1 MSGLWFEL
9 KRGVMKNV
17 NAWRGRA
24 VLIHINKTGGTSV
37 ERALHLRSERKT
49 ALQKRAEM
57 GPEAFERAFSF
68 AFVRNPWDKVVSH
81 YHYRRRTG
89 RIYKRSYDGSG
100 RGDPEIGFRD
110 WVERAYGAHDPMYYN
125 HPQPFMAQTLWINDE
140 EDRCLVSFVGRFERL
155 ADDFQQVCRELGVKA
170 SLPHVKPSPHAHYR
184 ELYDDATRDIVAR
197 RFASDID
204 TFGYTF

>member
-17 NAWRGRA
+17 NAWRGHA
-24 VLIHINKTGGTSV
+24 ILIHINKTGGSSV

-49 ALQKRAEM
+49 ALEKRNEI
-57 GPEAFERAFSF
+57 GPAAFERAFSF

-89 RIYKRSYDGSG
+89 RIYKHEYDRSGK
-100 RGDPEIGFRD
+100 GDPGIGFKE
-110 WVERAYGAHDPMYYN
+110 WVERAYGAHDPMYHN
-125 HPQPFMAQTLWINDE
+125 HPTPFMAQTLWLNDE
-140 EDRCLVSFVGRFERL
+140 RDNCMVSFVGRFENL
-155 ADDFQQVCRELGVKA
+155 AADFDRVCANLGVEA

-184 ELYDDATRDIVAR
+184 ELYDDATRAIVAE

-204 TFGYTF
+204 TFGYHF